1 MEDAF
6 LDSDP
11 VRKHV
16 LQKLEFIF
24 TALFTLEMLLKWIG
38 IGLTDYFTSVWCLL
52 DCVIVAVMKERCD
65 FCIISLFK
73 IAFSAVEIDVK
84 SDHV

>member
-11 VRKHV
+11 IRKQV
-16 LQKLEFIF
+16 LQRLEYVF

-38 IGLTDYFTSVWCLL
+38 LGVTSYFTSVWCLL
-52 DCVIVAVMKERCD
+52 DCGIVAVI
-65 FCIISLFK
+65 CIVYIL
-73 IAFSAVEIDVK
+73 I
-84 SDHV
+84 